1 MAWPSAESGTAV
13 IAKDALKLKHAR
25 GRDALW
31 WVMTGFRSG
40 FRPIT
45 KTALMNRRQ
54 RTAFENSPEKI
65 EKKR

>member
-1 MAWPSAESGTAV
+1 M

-31 WVMTGFRSG
+31 WVVTGFRSG

-54 RTAFENSPEKI
+54 RTAFENSHENI

>member
-1 MAWPSAESGTAV
+1 V
-13 IAKDALKLKHAR
+13 IAKDALKLKH
-25 GRDALW
+25 

-54 RTAFENSPEKI
+54 RTAFENSHENI